1 MNLKEKEING
11 VVILELSGKVMG
23 GPDATVLG
31 EKLHSLVDENKT
43 KVIADLGKVS
53 WMNSS
58 GLGILIGGLT
68 TMRNSGGDLKLV
80 NVSGKI
86 ESLLIITKL
95 IKVFETY
102 ATVEAA
108 VESFNA

>member
-1 MNLKEKEING
+1 MNLKEKEMNG

-23 GPDATVLG
+23 GPDANLLS
-31 EKLHSLVDENKT
+31 EKLHELVNKEKT
-43 KVIADLGKVS
+43 KVVADLSKVS

-80 NVSGKI
+80 NVTDRIK
-86 ESLLIITKL
+86 SLLIITKL
-95 IKVFETY
+95 ITIFEAFETLED
-102 ATVEAA
+102 AIK
-108 VESFNA
+108 SFK

>member
-1 MNLKEKEING
+1 MNLKEKEIDG
-11 VVILELSGKVMG
+11 VVILELSGKLMNK
-23 GPDATVLG
+23 PNATLLS
-31 EKLHSLVDENKT
+31 EKLHNLVDQNKN
-43 KVIADLGKVS
+43 KVIAYLGNVS

-80 NVSGKI
+80 NVTGKI

-95 IKVFETY
+95 IKVFDNFDKID
-102 ATVEAA
+102 EA
-108 VESFNA
+108 VNSFK